1 MAQKS
6 PYEFEPNSESADLLN
21 DSSDNSETFRHVPV
35 LLEPILDIL
44 EFPDDATIIDCTLGQ
59 AGHSVALAQR
69 LGPQGTII
77 GIDVDNDSLEVA
89 RKNLDAVQCQ
99 KRTFRCNFGDIAAL
113 SQDEN
118 IGPANVILADLGF
131 CSAQIAD
138 ADRGIS
144 FQQDGPLD
152 MRLAGDDDL
161 PYSGMQQTAAD
172 IINQTREKEL
182 ADLIYQYGEERKSRR
197 IAAAIVQARKKKKIE
212 TTGELAELI
221 VKTVGFPPR
230 TKNRKRK
237 PIHPA
242 TRTFQALRIAVND
255 ELGQLEKLLAA
266 APELLAPGGMIAIIS
281 FHSLEDRIVKYNF
294 RENKT
299 NNIYDIL
306 TKKPIIANEAEIASN
321 DRSRSAKLRVAR
333 KQQEM

>member
-1 MAQKS
+1 MAKNP
-6 PYEFEPNSESADLLN
+6 PYEYSPDSVSGSQGSDSEN
-21 DSSDNSETFRHVPV
+21 DNYQAGHIPV

-44 EFPDDATIIDCTLGQ
+44 QFPENGTIIDCTLGQ
-59 AGHSVALAQR
+59 AGHSVALGQR
-69 LGPQGTII
+69 LGPDGTII
-77 GIDVDNDSLEVA
+77 GLDVDSDSLTVA
-89 RKNLDAVQCQ
+89 RENLKSVQC
-99 KRTFRCNFGDIAAL
+99 KTRTFRCNFGDIAAL
-113 SQDEN
+113 SKDEN
-118 IGPANVILADLGF
+118 FGSANVILADLGF

-144 FQQDGPLD
+144 FMKDGPLD
-152 MRLAGDDDL
+152 MRLAGDDSL
-161 PYSGMQQTAAD
+161 PYSGSQTTAAD

-197 IAAAIVQARKKKKIE
+197 IASAVVEARRKKKIE
-212 TTGELAELI
+212 TTGQLAELI
-221 VKTVGFPPR
+221 VKAIGFPPR
-230 TKNRKRK
+230 SKHHRRK

-255 ELGQLEKLLAA
+255 ELGQLEKLLNA
-266 APELLAPGGMIAIIS
+266 APELLAPSGMIAIIS

-306 TKKPIIANEAEIASN
+306 TKKPITANEAEIALN

-333 KQQEM
+333 KQQEL